1 MDSFIYQKESL
12 SYEICDEI
20 ISLFESQKE
29 LQNAGVVGSDTT
41 DTKYVIDK
49 TVKKTVDLEIPSD
62 ANETNI
68 WFAIK
73 NKLIEEIQSHLAIY
87 YQGFNDVHFFD
98 LIHKNKSIN
107 NFLIQKYKMNEGVF
121 KYHNDFCVD
130 FMNRKTRIIN
140 FIWYL
145 NDVEEGGETEF
156 LGYYK
161 IKPKKGNIILF
172 PSEWFMP
179 HCGNCPISNDKYIIT
194 GWIYIDI

>member
-1 MDSFIYQKESL
+1 MESFIYQEESL
-12 SYEICDEI
+12 SNELCDRI

-29 LQNAGVVGSDTT
+29 FQNAGVVGSDTT
-41 DTKYVIDK
+41 DTKYIIDK
-49 TVKKTVDLEIPSD
+49 TIKKTIDLEIPSD
-62 ANETNI
+62 ANESSI
-68 WFAIK
+68 WFDIK
-73 NKLIEEIQSHLAIY
+73 NSLIEEIQTNLSKY
-87 YQGFNDVHFFD
+87 YERFMKLSFVD

-107 NFLIQKYKMNEGVF
+107 NFLIQKYKKNEGIF
-121 KYHNDFCVD
+121 KYHSDYCVD
-130 FMNRKTRIIN
+130 FINRKTRIIN

-179 HCGNCPISNDKYIIT
+179 HCGKCPITNDKYIIT